1 MKTWFTS
8 DWHLDNAAIIE
19 YCDRPF
25 DNAKKMNHAILS
37 RFKSLVSPEDIV
49 YFLGD
54 LSFRG
59 PDNLNWYINT
69 FKKLPGRKHLILG
82 NHDRLS
88 VWQYE
93 DAGFMSVHSALHLE
107 LLDIYLVHDPAKSLV
122 RRDKLWICGHVHNL
136 FPKLMRPNLVNVSV
150 DVWDFKP
157 ASLDEILELV
167 NDSNV

>member
-8 DWHLDNAAIIE
+8 DWHLDHHNIIG

-25 DNAKKMNHAILS
+25 DNKSQMNKTIL
-37 RFKSLVSPEDIV
+37 RNYRDVVTDDDEV

-54 LSFRG
+54 LSMRG
-59 PDNLNWYINT
+59 PDNLNWYRNT
-69 FKKLPGRKHLILG
+69 FGKLPGIKHLVLG

-93 DAGFMSVHSALHLE
+93 EAGFMMIANAMHLE

-122 RRDKLWICGHVHNL
+122 RKDKLWICGHVHNL

-150 DVWDFKP
+150 DVWDFGP
-157 ASLDEILELV
+157 ASLDEILELTK
-167 NDSNV
+167 NSNV

>member
-1 MKTWFTS
+1 MTIWFTS
-8 DWHLDNAAIIE
+8 DWHLDHDNIIE

-25 DNAKKMNHAILS
+25 ENKGKMNHGILS
-37 RFKSLVSPEDIV
+37 RYKSLVEEKDEV

-59 PDNLNWYINT
+59 PDNLGWYINT
-69 FKKLPGRKHLILG
+69 FGKLPGIKHLVLG
-82 NHDRLS
+82 NHDRLHPF
-88 VWQYE
+88 QYE
-93 DAGFMSVHSALHLE
+93 DAGFVSVHSALHLE

-136 FPKLMRPNLVNVSV
+136 FGKLIRPNVVNASV

-157 ASLDEILELV
+157 ASLEQILALTR
-167 NDSNV
+167 DSNV

>member
-1 MKTWFTS
+1 MKIWFTS

-37 RFKSLVSPEDIV
+37 RYKKTVSSEDIV

-69 FKKLPGRKHLILG
+69 FKKLPGQKHLVLG

-93 DAGFMSVHSALHLE
+93 DAGFMTIANAMHLE

-122 RRDKLWICGHVHNL
+122 RKDKLWICGHVHNL

-157 ASLDEILELV
+157 ASLEEILELTK
-167 NDSNV
+167 DSNV